1 MGGRMGVVRRGS
13 DVTSHVSSS
22 GKSGVAPCLQHFS
35 IIRSIGRGAFGKV
48 CIVQERKTKKYFAL
62 KYMNKRRCI
71 EKGVAANVIRELTLL
86 SKISHPFI
94 VNLWY
99 TFQDPDYM
107 YMVSDLLLGGDLRYH
122 LSQQGKFAEDRAK
135 LYLCEICLAVEY
147 LHEMKIVHRDIK
159 PENILLDEQGHAH
172 LTDLNLATQLADDQ
186 LATSYSGTRP
196 YMAPEIY
203 ATYLELEDGY
213 DSRVDWWALGVC
225 YYEMLRGRT
234 PFEFSS
240 RTKPE
245 EAYVAFRDAS
255 IPYPAHWPTDLIH
268 FINAM
273 LKFDKEKRLVGL
285 EAIKK
290 HAYTERIDF
299 KSVFERKPAPVFIPC
314 KEGLNCDPMYEL
326 EERILVSTP
335 IHRRRTNHNNSSG
348 RSSSEP
354 QNAALVEVSKAFIDF
369 SRHNMKIEPN
379 GVCRSN

>member
-1 MGGRMGVVRRGS
+1 KWIQWYLLRMLLQLKMGQRTVDILHQKGISIRILSKKNTSKIESIRYEYNVGYFDKQVQLMNWIIQMFRFSGEKIVVAIQRNSKERFLFRNRLRVTLWKRNAGGRR
-13 DVTSHVSSS
+13 
-22 GKSGVAPCLQHFS
+22 
-35 IIRSIGRGAFGKV
+35 
-48 CIVQERKTKKYFAL
+48 
-62 KYMNKRRCI
+62 
-71 EKGVAANVIRELTLL
+71 
-86 SKISHPFI
+86 
-94 VNLWY
+94 
-99 TFQDPDYM
+99 DY
-107 YMVSDLLLGGDLRYH
+107 VPIH
-122 LSQQGKFAEDRAK
+122 
-135 LYLCEICLAVEY
+135 
-147 LHEMKIVHRDIK
+147 
-159 PENILLDEQGHAH
+159 
-172 LTDLNLATQLADDQ
+172 
-186 LATSYSGTRP
+186 
-196 YMAPEIY
+196 
-203 ATYLELEDGY
+203 
-213 DSRVDWWALGVC
+213 
-225 YYEMLRGRT
+225 
-234 PFEFSS
+234 
-240 RTKPE
+240 
-245 EAYVAFRDAS
+245 DAS